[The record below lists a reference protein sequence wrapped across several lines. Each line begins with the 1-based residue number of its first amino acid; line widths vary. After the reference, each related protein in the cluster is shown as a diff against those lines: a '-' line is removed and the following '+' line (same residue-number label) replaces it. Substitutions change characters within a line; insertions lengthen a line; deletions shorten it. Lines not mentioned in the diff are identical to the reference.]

1 MTDTRFAT
9 ILKRGVAEII
19 TEAELLRLLDSGR
32 ILTLKQG
39 FDPSAPDIHLGHVV
53 GLRKLRQFQELG
65 HKVTLIVG
73 DWTARIGDPSGQSAT
88 RPMLSPNEIESNAQT
103 YMEQFFKVVDK
114 DKTELRWQSE
124 WFSRFTLDEVIKLT
138 SKFTIA
144 QLLAREDFN
153 KRYGSGNPIS
163 LTEMLYPL
171 LQGYD
176 SVAIQSD
183 VEFGGIDQKF
193 NCLVGR
199 ELQQSTGQPPQQVF
213 LVPLLV
219 GTDGHQKM
227 SKSLNNHIGVAEPP
241 REIYGKVMSIPDPL
255 IMDYFEL
262 VTNVPEEEIAEFKE
276 QLKTR
281 SVNPMN
287 LKKRLAH
294 EIVRQFHG
302 KQAADEAQE
311 HFTQVFQKREMP
323 EEIPEVRLSFKSLMY
338 ESLHSRKVFEV
349 ATRIASQMGI
359 SVKEK
364 RALQISAALHD
375 VGMMDI
381 PDRILLKSDALTT
394 SELVEIKLHASR
406 GTELLRSLGISH
418 EIISNV
424 EAHHERYD
432 GKGYPRGLSGE
443 QIPLGARIIAV
454 ADMYDALTSERPYR
468 LALTSAEALEEL
480 QKGAGIQFDP
490 AVVEALRQALTVE
503 VSVEDLA
510 QDLVKIGSFADLFHV
525 LLAAKLSKSREEAK
539 RLLRQNAVR
548 IDGKKVNSNIVSIH
562 NGAIIKVG
570 KRRFAE
576 IVDADKEKA

>member
-19 TEAELLRLLDSGR
+19 TEAALLRLLNSGR

-65 HKVTLIVG
+65 HKVILIVG

-124 WFSRFTLDEVIKLT
+124 WFSQFTLDEVIKLT

-176 SVAIQSD
+176 SVAIKAD
-183 VEFGGIDQKF
+183 VEFGGNDQKF

-213 LVPLLV
+213 LVPLLI

-227 SKSLNNHIGVAEPP
+227 SKSLHNHIGIAEPP
-241 REIYGKVMSIPDPL
+241 QEVYGKVMSIPDFL
-255 IMDYFEL
+255 IVDYFEL
-262 VTNVPEEEIAEFKE
+262 VTDVPEEEIAEFKK

-287 LKKRLAH
+287 LKKRLAY
-294 EIVRQFHG
+294 EIVNQFHSTEI
-302 KQAADEAQE
+302 AREAE
-311 HFTQVFQKREMP
+311 EYFQGRFQTRELHK
-323 EEIPEVRLSFKSLMY
+323 IEVR
-338 ESLHSRKVFEV
+338 
-349 ATRIASQMGI
+349 ASIG
-359 SVKEK
+359 VK
-364 RALQISAALHD
+364 
-375 VGMMDI
+375 
-381 PDRILLKSDALTT
+381 
-394 SELVEIKLHASR
+394 AS
-406 GTELLRSLGISH
+406 
-418 EIISNV
+418 
-424 EAHHERYD
+424 
-432 GKGYPRGLSGE
+432 
-443 QIPLGARIIAV
+443 
-454 ADMYDALTSERPYR
+454 
-468 LALTSAEALEEL
+468 
-480 QKGAGIQFDP
+480 
-490 AVVEALRQALTVE
+490 VE
-503 VSVEDLA
+503 VIHRRDMPRW
-510 QDLVKIGSFADLFHV
+510 LVNNKFAN
-525 LLAAKLSKSREEAK
+525 SMGEAK
-539 RLLRQNAVR
+539 RLLAQGAVR
-548 IDGKKVNSNIVSIH
+548 IIRADGTRQVVRDEIVEIRP
-562 NGAIIKVG
+562 GDKIKVG
-570 KRRFAE
+570 KLRFAK
-576 IVDADKEKA
+576 IVKADKKQPN